1 MQIEKFK
8 KLGLIHE
15 SWYKI
20 FTPFIESKQFDD
32 ILDFLRIEKQ
42 NGKVVLPVDVD
53 CFNAFKY
60 CSYDKLKI
68 VILGQ
73 DPYPNLIFGKPE
85 AHGLAFSYRPIA
97 DNDFHVPKSLQNILK
112 EVEDDVYKC
121 KFEDMML
128 LESPNLERWAEQ
140 GVLLLNT
147 ALTVTHKNPG
157 AHLALWRPFTTYI
170 IQCLNQLNPGLIWML
185 WGNDAKLY
193 KQKLNNNH
201 HILEAGHPSP
211 LNCSPLTKFNG
222 CKHFTKAN
230 DLLIKMNGKESKI
243 VW

>member
-15 SWYKI
+15 SWYKVL
-20 FTPFIESKQFDD
+20 TPFIESKQFDD
-32 ILDFLRIEKQ
+32 IIEFLKVEKQ
-42 NGKVVLPVDVD
+42 NGKLVLPYDVD

-60 CSYDKLKI
+60 CPYDKLSI
-68 VILGQ
+68 IILGM
-73 DPYPNLIFGKPE
+73 DPYANLIFNKPE
-85 AHGLAFSYRPIA
+85 AQGLAFSYKPIA
-97 DNDFHVPKSLQNILK
+97 ENDFHVPKSLQTILK
-112 EVEDDVYKC
+112 EVASDVYQC
-121 KFEDMML
+121 DETSMLIEDT
-128 LESPNLERWAEQ
+128 NLERWAKQ

-147 ALTVTHKNPG
+147 ALTVEHKKTG
-157 AHLALWRPFTTYI
+157 SHLALWRPFTTYL
-170 IQCLNQLNPGLIWML
+170 IQYLNMYNPGLIWML

-211 LNCSPLTKFNG
+211 LNCNPSTKFAG
-222 CKHFTKAN
+222 CKHFSKAN
-230 DLLIKMNGKESKI
+230 KLIEQMQGKEFKI